1 MSRLAALALALTLI
15 APALRHPI
23 TWRAGAPSLMRVV
36 APGGQPDDL
45 AVDAHGRLIWGDLA
59 RGAVLAY
66 DGRRVLTLASGLSV
80 PEGIV
85 PLPDGTLVVAEQGRD
100 RLVHVDTH
108 GRVTGLYQLV
118 PVAGQEGVDGI
129 ARDPRSGDLIVP
141 DSPHGTVLRLSP
153 NGRHA
158 TTIARGLGRPAGAAV
173 DAHGNVLIADENLH
187 ALFSLAPQG
196 RLTRL
201 ATLPTPDDV
210 AVDAAGRVW
219 VTTLGDGGLWLIE
232 AGRAPRRMLSG
243 LDDPQGL
250 ALDRCGNP
258 LIVQS
263 GNARIDRLVLH
274 SGTAC

>member
-1 MSRLAALALALTLI
+1 MNRLAALALALALI
-15 APALRHPI
+15 APALRHPVAR
-23 TWRAGAPSLMRVV
+23 RAIAPYLVRVV

-45 AVDAHGRLIWGDLA
+45 VVDARGRLIWGDLA
-59 RGAVLAY
+59 RDTVLAF
-66 DGRRVLTLASGLSV
+66 DGRRVVTLVSGLSV

-100 RLVHVDTH
+100 RLVHVDAR
-108 GRVTGLYQLV
+108 GRVSVLYQLV

-153 NGRHA
+153 DGRRA
-158 TTIARGLGRPAGAAV
+158 TVIARGLGRPAGAAV

-187 ALFSLAPQG
+187 ALFSLSPQG
-196 RLTRL
+196 HLTRL

-210 AVDAAGRVW
+210 VVDGAGRIW
-219 VTTLGDGGLWLIE
+219 VTTLGDSGLWLIE

-243 LDDPQGL
+243 LADPQGL

-263 GNARIDRLVLH
+263 GNARIDRLVFH
-274 SGTAC
+274 TGTAC